1 MDDRWKDRND
11 GEGKKTPNLTDQCV
25 KIPILE
31 RSQKTTLNFPYC
43 IIVDTTLTTIEL
55 LEGKE
60 NRWTTAVEHIN
71 IEGVRNFLIKYRG
84 SYISWQGGLI
94 SNSVRVGVL
103 DRKSHPLMKDTIYS
117 NLKNSQRESKV
128 GYALFLSTAFEMNDV
143 LADVLT
149 ISLVFPFSQ
158 SRFPQF
164 VQQFCKRKAS
174 YHFKKTINQITIAY
188 FRYLNS

>member
-1 MDDRWKDRND
+1 MMGR
-11 GEGKKTPNLTDQCV
+11 GKKTPNLTDQCV
-25 KIPILE
+25 KSPILE

-43 IIVDTTLTTIEL
+43 IIVDTTRTTIEL

-60 NRWTTAVEHIN
+60 NHWTTAVEHIN

-94 SNSVRVGVL
+94 SNSVRVGGL

-149 ISLVFPFSQ
+149 ISLVFPI
-158 SRFPQF
+158 FPIQ
-164 VQQFCKRKAS
+164 VS
-174 YHFKKTINQITIAY
+174 TICSTVLQT
-188 FRYLNS
+188 

>member
-11 GEGKKTPNLTDQCV
+11 GEGKKPANLTDQCV
-25 KIPILE
+25 KSPILE

-43 IIVDTTLTTIEL
+43 IIVDTTRTTIEL
-55 LEGKE
+55 LDGKE

-128 GYALFLSTAFEMNDV
+128 GYALFLSTAIEMNDV

-149 ISLVFPFSQ
+149 ISLVFPI
-158 SRFPQF
+158 FPIH
-164 VQQFCKRKAS
+164 VS
-174 YHFKKTINQITIAY
+174 TICSTVLQT
-188 FRYLNS
+188 